1 MTKRPDPAIT
11 GLSDDERQ
19 ILVEALTALRAER
32 GRAWNGACDLAVEL
46 GRREPEVD
54 DYGIDAIKRLA
65 RRLGGEARHWLE

>member
-32 GRAWNGACDLAVEL
+32 GRA
-46 GRREPEVD
+46 
-54 DYGIDAIKRLA
+54 
-65 RRLGGEARHWLE
+65 